1 MTVHYKMLWFVL
13 SYVFIHCFGNV
24 DVELFVVV
32 NFIIAFFIVY
42 NKISQLTW
50 FDTYINWIRDTFIRH
65 RELVVFMFNVV
76 VIVLEKWKYA
86 VSQLFLI
93 LLIQILEFEVPVLS
107 NKMLC
112 VTDNNIIK
120 FLYNEEEFDLGLLS
134 QVDLINISDKTNDG
148 NGSF

>member
-1 MTVHYKMLWFVL
+1 MTIRSKMLWFVL